1 MQSKGQIRLAV
12 CGLLC
17 AAAVRAQDSP
27 LPRDSINF
35 NLPKDSSPKTVTDL
49 ERTSSY
55 PHGMDGRAR
64 FTAHERTT
72 SYRQPMYSDRRVYDT
87 IN

>member
-1 MQSKGQIRLAV
+1 MGMFGRKHHEEQSVAEVAPTAPAPSVIPDYG
-12 CGLLC
+12 
-17 AAAVRAQDSP
+17 
-27 LPRDSINF
+27 F
-35 NLPKDSSPKTVTDL
+35 NLPKEASPKTVTDL
-49 ERTSSY
+49 QRTSSY

>member
-1 MQSKGQIRLAV
+1 MAPPPPTPSAIPDYG
-12 CGLLC
+12 
-17 AAAVRAQDSP
+17 
-27 LPRDSINF
+27 F